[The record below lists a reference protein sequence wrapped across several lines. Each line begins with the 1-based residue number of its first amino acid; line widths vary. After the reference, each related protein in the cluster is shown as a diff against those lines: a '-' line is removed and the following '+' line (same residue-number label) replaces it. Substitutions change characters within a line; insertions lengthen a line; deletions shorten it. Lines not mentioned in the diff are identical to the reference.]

1 MSEKIDLNT
10 QYLEARVEDRVLH
23 VRIDRAA
30 KRNSMTQDMYR
41 GLKKALVLADETPE
55 IDVVCLTGTADVFC
69 VGGDM
74 SGEMEHREEILA
86 EPDQTD
92 HHPFR
97 HLERCRKL
105 VVCSVN
111 GKCHAG
117 GLNLV
122 LFSDITIAAESA
134 SFRVPEILR
143 GIPDPHMSGRLPY
156 FVGVAKAKYM
166 ILTAHEFSAAEAEQ
180 MGIIARVV
188 PDDQLADAT
197 RELLETLRKTGPR
210 ARMLAKDDINGRL
223 PMYDIR
229 SFTREMMNEEMTEG
243 MMAFLEKREP
253 KWPKI

>member
-188 PDDQLADAT
+188 PDDQLAGAT

>member
-1 MSEKIDLNT
+1 MSEKVDLET
-10 QYLEARVEDRVLH
+10 RYLDARIEDGVLH

-55 IDVVCLTGTADVFC
+55 IDVLCLTGSGDVFC

-74 SGEMEHREEILA
+74 SGEMENREAIMS

-117 GLNLV
+117 GLNIV
-122 LFSDITIAAESA
+122 LYSDITIAAEGA
-134 SFRVPEILR
+134 TFRVPEILR

-166 ILTAHEFSAAEAEQ
+166 ILTAHEFSAAEAEA
-180 MGIIARVV
+180 MGIVARVV
-188 PDDQLADAT
+188 PDDQLADETA
-197 RELLETLRKTGPR
+197 RLLATLRKTGPR
-210 ARMLAKDDINGRL
+210 ARMMAKDDINGRL

-243 MMAFLEKREP
+243 MTAFLEKRDP
-253 KWPKI
+253 VWPKI

>member
-1 MSEKIDLNT
+1 MRETVGLNT
-10 QYLEARVEDRVLH
+10 RYLDAHIEEGVLH
-23 VRIDRAA
+23 VRINRAQ

-55 IDVVCLTGTADVFC
+55 IDVVCITGTDDVFC

-122 LFSDITIAAESA
+122 LFSDITIAATSA
-134 SFRVPEILR
+134 TFRVPEILR

-166 ILTAHEFSAAEAEQ
+166 IFTAAEFGAEEACE
-180 MGIIARVV
+180 MGILAKTVE
-188 PDDQLADAT
+188 DDQLETAT
-197 RELLETLRKTGPR
+197 AELLVTLRRTGPR

-223 PMYDIR
+223 PMYEIR
-229 SFTREMMNEEMTEG
+229 TFTREMMSPEMSEG